1 MAARM
6 PTSKPGPRPSAK
18 RAPSTKRAPS
28 KRAPS
33 DGKRAAGDGKGLTDL
48 PTPEEE
54 LLGPATAAQLAE
66 EERLGRRIPRVKAL
80 TTEDLGDLKAP
91 SRQRYPVHLGA
102 KLRELWRAR
111 ELLLT
116 FVERDLRVRYKQA
129 VLGAF
134 WAIAQ
139 PLMLMV
145 VFSVVFGR
153 IARVGTEGIEPYMV
167 FSYTALVPF
176 QLFASSL
183 NYGTSSIVSNWA
195 TIRKIYMPRE
205 IFPLAA
211 VLSAGF
217 DFLVS
222 STILLAMLLAFG
234 YYPRVTWFAYPLLL
248 VILLML
254 TAAVTL
260 TVSAITAYVRDTRYG
275 IPLMIQVLMYAT
287 PVAYPLTKA
296 LDALP
301 DGVAQAYPYLNP
313 LVPIMDGFRRVLVGV
328 VDQTGHHNA
337 WPEWGPLGVAAGVA
351 FVGLALAYRWY
362 KRIDPN
368 FADVV

>member
-1 MAARM
+1 MAK
-6 PTSKPGPRPSAK
+6 SNPRSPAK
-18 RAPSTKRAPS
+18 RASKSPARKAAAKAAPTRAPRNGQ
-28 KRAPS
+28 K
-33 DGKRAAGDGKGLTDL
+33 DGKAREDSAGLNEAD
-48 PTPEEE
+48 E
-54 LLGPATAAQLAE
+54 LLGPATMAQLAE
-66 EERLGRRIPRVKAL
+66 EERLGRKIPRVRAL
-80 TTEDLGDLKAP
+80 TTEDLGELQPPGK
-91 SRQRYPVHLGA
+91 QRYPVRILQ
-102 KLRELWRAR
+102 KLAELWRAR
-111 ELLLT
+111 ELVYT

-153 IARVGTEGIEPYMV
+153 IAKVPSEGLPYIV
-167 FSYTALVPF
+167 FSYVALVPF

-222 STILLAMLLAFG
+222 SVILVGILLTFGIFPFGTWIAYPVLLA
-234 YYPRVTWFAYPLLL
+234 V
-248 VILLML
+248 LML
-254 TAAVTL
+254 FTTSITML
-260 TVSAITAYVRDTRYG
+260 VSMTTAYVRDTRYG
-275 IPLMIQVLMYAT
+275 IPLLLQILMFAS
-287 PVAYPLTKA
+287 PVAYPLSRVIG
-296 LDALP
+296 P
-301 DGVAQAYPYLNP
+301 DGAIQGTLADIYPYVNP
-313 LVPIMDGFRRVLVGV
+313 LVPIMDGFRRVLAHG
-328 VDQTGHHNA
+328 Q
-337 WPEWGPLGVAAGVA
+337 WPDWGPLASAAGV
-351 FVGLALAYRWY
+351 GLILLAVVYRAY
-362 KRIDPN
+362 KRLDPN

>member
-1 MAARM
+1 M
-6 PTSKPGPRPSAK
+6 PTPSSTPRSRAK
-18 RAPSTKRAPS
+18 RASSSPARKAAAKAAPT
-28 KRAPS
+28 RVPGNGQN
-33 DGKRAAGDGKGLTDL
+33 DGLNEAD
-48 PTPEEE
+48 E

-66 EERLGRRIPRVKAL
+66 EERLGRKIPRVRAL
-80 TTEDLGDLKAP
+80 TTEDLGDLRPPPK
-91 SRQRYPVHLGA
+91 QRYPVRILQKVA
-102 KLRELWRAR
+102 ELWRAR
-111 ELLLT
+111 ELLYT

-153 IARVGTEGIEPYMV
+153 IAKVPSEGLPYIV
-167 FSYTALVPF
+167 FSYAALVPF

-222 STILLAMLLAFG
+222 SVILIGILFSFGIFPSGTWIAYPVLLA
-234 YYPRVTWFAYPLLL
+234 V
-248 VILLML
+248 LML
-254 TAAVTL
+254 FATSITML
-260 TVSAITAYVRDTRYG
+260 VSMTTAYVRDTRYG
-275 IPLMIQVLMYAT
+275 IPLLLQILMFAS
-287 PVAYPLTKA
+287 PVAYPLSRVIGPEGA
-296 LDALP
+296 INGWLAD
-301 DGVAQAYPYLNP
+301 AYPYLNP
-313 LVPIMDGFRRVLVGV
+313 LVPIMDGFRRVLAHGQWPDWGPLASAAGVGV
-328 VDQTGHHNA
+328 V
-337 WPEWGPLGVAAGVA
+337 L
-351 FVGLALAYRWY
+351 LAVVYRGY
-362 KRIDPN
+362 KRLDPN